1 MYKKKNIVGMIH
13 GVFDIIHYGHIL
25 YFKEAKSKVDHLIVS
40 VTSDRFA
47 SKGPGKPIFKLDKRI
62 EVLKSI
68 KYIDEVVI
76 SDNKTA
82 VENLKII
89 KPNFYIKGKDY
100 KNLKDDISKQILIEK
115 KTVEKYGGKI
125 LFTKSELHSSSSI
138 ANNIFEYINNDI
150 KKILNEIDKNKFQ
163 QKLFRFIKTKSEK
176 KILIIGESIIDILK
190 FIEISGKANKS
201 NVISTKFIEEEKNS
215 GGVLLIANFLNLF
228 FKNITLLYCGTYKD
242 LTKIKKFLNK
252 DIKIEYIKTEN
263 KLISK
268 TRYIDRYSSQK
279 IFQNNQNE
287 SDKLTVAEELKV
299 INKINKIKNKFDE
312 ILLFDYGYIYS
323 KDKLFK
329 SIINKVSKKIT
340 INCQS
345 NSYNFGYNL
354 ADKYKSG
361 KIISMDENEF
371 RLVVRDR
378 EAEIINILKKKK
390 EIFNKFKY
398 LIITQGK
405 NGCLLKKDNKIINVP
420 CVLKPSID
428 STGAGDIF
436 LSTFFALELSKVFSN
451 YELLIISHI
460 AAGLHCNQIGNR
472 FNISVTDIYKIASS
486 IIK

>member
-1 MYKKKNIVGMIH
+1 MYKKKIVGMIH

-25 YFKEAKSKVDHLIVS
+25 YFREAKSKVDHLIVS

-47 SKGPGKPIFKLDKRI
+47 NKGPGKPIFKLDKRI

-68 KYIDEVVI
+68 KYIDQVI
-76 SDNKTA
+76 ISNNKTA

-100 KNLKDDISKQILIEK
+100 KNLNDDLSKQILLEK

-125 LFTKSELHSSSSI
+125 LFTKSELYSSSAI

-150 KKILNEIDKNKFQ
+150 KKILNKIDKNKFQ
-163 QKLFRFIKTKSEK
+163 QKLFQFIKKKSEK
-176 KILIIGESIIDILK
+176 KILIIGESIIDILR

-215 GGVLLIANFLNLF
+215 GGILLIANFLNLF
-228 FKNITLLYCGTYKD
+228 FKNITLLYCGTKED
-242 LTKIKKFLNK
+242 LRKIKKFLNK
-252 DIKIEYIKTEN
+252 DIKIEYLATKN

-268 TRYIDRYSSQK
+268 TRYIDKYSSQK

-287 SDKLTVAEELKV
+287 SDKLTASEELKV
-299 INKINKIKNKFDE
+299 VNRINKIKNKFDE

-323 KDKLFK
+323 KEKLFK
-329 SIINKVSKKIT
+329 SLINKTSKKIT

-354 ADKYKSG
+354 ADKFKSG

-378 EAEIINILKKKK
+378 DTDIINILKKKRQ
-390 EIFNKFKY
+390 IFNKFEN
-398 LIITQGK
+398 LIITRGK
-405 NGCLLKKDNKIINVP
+405 NGCLLKKNNKIINVP

-436 LSTFFALELSKVFSN
+436 LSTFFALELSKVFSG

-472 FNISVTDIYKIASS
+472 FNINVHDIYKIASS